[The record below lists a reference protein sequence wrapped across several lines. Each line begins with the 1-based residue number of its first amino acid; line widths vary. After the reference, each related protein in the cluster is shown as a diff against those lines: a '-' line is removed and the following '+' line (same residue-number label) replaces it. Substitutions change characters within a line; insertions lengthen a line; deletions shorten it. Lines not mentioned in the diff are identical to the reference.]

1 VARRFCGTL
10 ALMIDAMHIRRA
22 GEYVEWL
29 RQQVHEM
36 DVPASTRIRAAGGC
50 LALAQEHHHSIV
62 FLIENCLY
70 GSAFALVRIAFDA
83 YVRGVWLSLCAADS
97 VADGFMHG
105 QEPPKIDVLLAQL
118 EETPAFSERV
128 LSGIKR
134 RTWRAMC
141 DYTHTGGL
149 HVQRWNTSDAIE
161 PNYDDA
167 EILEVLKFAE
177 LIGSLSVI
185 GLAQLA
191 GDDELGIRVLEQVTG
206 RAV

>member
-1 VARRFCGTL
+1 
-10 ALMIDAMHIRRA
+10 
-22 GEYVEWL
+22 
-29 RQQVHEM
+29 
-36 DVPASTRIRAAGGC
+36 
-50 LALAQEHHHSIV
+50 
-62 FLIENCLY
+62 
-70 GSAFALVRIAFDA
+70 
-83 YVRGVWLSLCAADS
+83 
-97 VADGFMHG
+97 
-105 QEPPKIDVLLAQL
+105 
-118 EETPAFSERV
+118 
-128 LSGIKR
+128 
-134 RTWRAMC
+134 MC